1 MICMKGDA
9 NLMATSK
16 IPTVR
21 NLLIELLDDGPWCS
35 WEMSVCSKESKSALA
50 KELALMAK
58 EQLVELSGDRTIDPV
73 TGGSCRR
80 YMLTAKGRRL
90 LK

>member
-1 MICMKGDA
+1 
-9 NLMATSK
+9 MATSK

-21 NLLIELLDDGPWCS
+21 ELLIELLDDGPWCS
-35 WEMSVCSKESKSALA
+35 WEMSVCSKESKSLIA
-50 KELALMAK
+50 KELALMNK
-58 EQLVELSGDRTIDPV
+58 EKLVELSGDRIIDPV
-73 TGGSCRR
+73 TGGGCRR

>member
-1 MICMKGDA
+1 
-9 NLMATSK
+9 MATSK

>member
-1 MICMKGDA
+1 
-9 NLMATSK
+9 MATSK
-16 IPTVR
+16 IPTIR
-21 NLLIELLDDGPWCS
+21 QLLIELLDDGPWCS
-35 WEMSVCSKESKSALA
+35 WEMSISSKESKSAFA
-50 KELALMAK
+50 KELALMTK
-58 EQLVELSGDRTIDPV
+58 DKLVELSGDRVIDPA

>member
-1 MICMKGDA
+1 
-9 NLMATSK
+9 MATSK

-21 NLLIELLDDGPWCS
+21 QLLIELLDDGPWCS
-35 WEMSVCSKESKSALA
+35 WEMSVCSKESKSLIA
-50 KELALMAK
+50 KELSLMNK
-58 EQLVELSGDRTIDPV
+58 EKLVELSGDRIIDPA
-73 TGGSCRR
+73 TGGGCRR